1 MNSHNRL
8 ILKLILALL
17 SAVVSLSNAC
27 GSALAVDCNR
37 NGVDDQVD
45 ISGAAS
51 ADCNENGIP
60 DECEFAPLQFGLR
73 EQALS
78 VERFPRALTS
88 GDFDGDGDND
98 LVTANKNA
106 DTSSTLSLLNNQG
119 EGVFTRTDI
128 PAGVRASSI
137 ESADLDADGDRD
149 LVTANCFP
157 SERFWND
164 GSGVFSEPVS
174 IEVNR

>member
-17 SAVVSLSNAC
+17 TAVVSLSNAC

-37 NGVDDQVD
+37 NGGDDQVD

-88 GDFDGDGDND
+88 GDFD
-98 LVTANKNA
+98 
-106 DTSSTLSLLNNQG
+106 
-119 EGVFTRTDI
+119 
-128 PAGVRASSI
+128 
-137 ESADLDADGDRD
+137 
-149 LVTANCFP
+149 
-157 SERFWND
+157 
-164 GSGVFSEPVS
+164 
-174 IEVNR
+174 